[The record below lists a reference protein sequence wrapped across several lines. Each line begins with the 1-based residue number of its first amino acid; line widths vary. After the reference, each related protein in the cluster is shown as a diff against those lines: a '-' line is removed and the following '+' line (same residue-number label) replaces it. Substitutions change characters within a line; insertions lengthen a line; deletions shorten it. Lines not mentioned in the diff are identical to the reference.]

1 MITTAINKSKNKI
14 NIFSHMDLLPGQ
26 KISLAAKLR
35 FIVIVLHSRSQ
46 TQDNCKVRSPGI
58 LQVQIYH

>member
-1 MITTAINKSKNKI
+1 
-14 NIFSHMDLLPGQ
+14 MDLLPGQ